1 MYSISGLPLL
11 VSGVSEI
18 ASIGGAP
25 PSPEAMKLG
34 TEPMPTLS
42 SALAGTEVMS
52 FCTLAG
58 RTVPVVL
65 VDPLPLPE
73 ELLWFS
79 PMATKATTIAR
90 TATTL
95 PATISVRLRTSA
107 RRAAARCAAIFSLA
121 FCCLILVALLMP
133 ALPHPSGLPWPDGG
147 ACRVSARAAPPG
159 EPGATEPGRRRNDC
173 PRLC

>member
-1 MYSISGLPLL
+1 
-11 VSGVSEI
+11 
-18 ASIGGAP
+18 
-25 PSPEAMKLG
+25 
-34 TEPMPTLS
+34 
-42 SALAGTEVMS
+42 MS
-52 FCTLAG
+52 WCTLAG

-65 VDPLPLPE
+65 PDALPE

-90 TATTL
+90 TTTML

-107 RRAAARCAAIFSLA
+107 RRAAACCALIFSLA

-133 ALPHPSGLPWPDGG
+133 ALPHPSRFLWPDRG
-147 ACRVSARAAPPG
+147 ACRCLARAAQPG
-159 EPGATEPGRRRNDC
+159 EPGATDPGRRDDDG